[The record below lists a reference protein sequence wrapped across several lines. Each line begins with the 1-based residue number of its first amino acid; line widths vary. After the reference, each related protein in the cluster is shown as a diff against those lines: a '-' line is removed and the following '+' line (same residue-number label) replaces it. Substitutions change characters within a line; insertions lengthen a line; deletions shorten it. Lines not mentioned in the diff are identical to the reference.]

1 MANALQQLAD
11 TGVAVWLDD
20 LSRARIQSGE
30 LARMI
35 EHGGVVGI
43 TTNPTIFAKA
53 IGSGA
58 GYEAQ
63 VHDLALRGTAVG
75 ETVRLLTA
83 WDVRSACDLL
93 QSTAARTGGRD
104 GRVSIEV
111 DPRIAR
117 DTARTAAEARGLW
130 WLVDR
135 SNLFI
140 KIPATLAGLSAITE
154 TLAAGISVNV
164 TLIFSVERYRA
175 VLDAFLS
182 GLERR
187 LAGGG
192 PLEGLESVA
201 SFFVSRIDVEVDRL
215 LDAKT
220 QDGAAKAAHLRGK
233 AAIANAQLAYE
244 VYEQTLASP
253 RWQALQAKGGRMQR
267 LLWASTGVKDKA
279 YDDTRYV
286 VELAAPDTVN
296 TMPAATLDAVADH
309 GRPRGNAIAG
319 TNEAAREVFRDLER
333 IGIDFADVVNRL
345 EEQGLASFAKSWD
358 ELIASVTRQLE
369 KAGAEVMPA
378 GAVKPINT
386 EDQTLEATPASA
398 APRHTA
404 KTTGS
409 RTNRDRF

>member
-1 MANALQQLAD
+1 MANVLHQLAEA
-11 TGVAVWLDD
+11 GVAVWLDD

-30 LARMI
+30 LARMV

-53 IGSGA
+53 IGAGS
-58 GYEAQ
+58 GYEDQ
-63 VHDLALRGTAVG
+63 VRDLALRGTAVG

-83 WDVRSACDLL
+83 WDVRAACDILRP
-93 QSTAARTGGRD
+93 TATRTAGRD

-111 DPRIAR
+111 DPRIAQ
-117 DTARTAAEARGLW
+117 DAARTAAEARGLW

-135 SNLFI
+135 PNLFI
-140 KIPATLAGLSAITE
+140 KIPATLAGLPAITE

-175 VLDAFLS
+175 VLDAYLS

-187 LAGGG
+187 LAAGGA
-192 PLEGLESVA
+192 LDGLESVA
-201 SFFVSRIDVEVDRL
+201 SFFVSRIDVEVDRR
-215 LDAKT
+215 LDAMT
-220 QDGAAKAAHLRGK
+220 RDGNTDAARLRGK

-244 VYEQTLASP
+244 VYEATLASP

-286 VELAAPDTVN
+286 IDLAAPDTVN
-296 TMPAATLDAVADH
+296 TMPAATLEAVADH
-309 GRPRGNAIAG
+309 GQPCGNAVAG
-319 TNEAAREVFRDLER
+319 TYEAARGTFDDLR
-333 IGIDFADVVNRL
+333 QAGIDFEDVVTGL
-345 EEQGLASFAKSWD
+345 EEGGLTSFAKSWD
-358 ELIASVTRQLE
+358 ELIASVTDQLE

-378 GAVKPINT
+378 GAVKPT
-386 EDQTLEATPASA
+386 SSTDHTQGAAPASA
-398 APRHTA
+398 APRE
-404 KTTGS
+404 TTPG
-409 RTNRDRF
+409 

>member
-1 MANALQQLAD
+1 MANALHQLAD

-30 LARMI
+30 LARMV
-35 EHGGVVGI
+35 EHGVVGI

-53 IGSGA
+53 IGSGS
-58 GYEAQ
+58 GYEEQ

-83 WDVRSACDLL
+83 WDVRAACDVLHA
-93 QSTAARTGGRD
+93 TATRTSGRD

-111 DPRIAR
+111 DPRIAQ
-117 DTARTAAEARGLW
+117 DAARTAAEARGLW

-135 SNLFI
+135 PNLFI
-140 KIPATLAGLSAITE
+140 KIPATLAGLPAITE

-182 GLERR
+182 GLEQR

-192 PLEGLESVA
+192 SLERLESVA
-201 SFFVSRIDVEVDRL
+201 SFFVSRIDVEVDRQ
-215 LDAKT
+215 LDAMT
-220 QDGAAKAAHLRGK
+220 HDGVAEAAWLRGK

-244 VYEQTLASP
+244 VYEDAVASR

-279 YDDTRYV
+279 YNDTRYV
-286 VELAAPDTVN
+286 VDLAAPDTVN
-296 TMPAATLDAVADH
+296 TMPAATLEAVVDH
-309 GRPRGNAIAG
+309 GQPRGNAIEG
-319 TNEAAREVFRDLER
+319 TYEAAREVFRDLKR
-333 IGIDFADVVNRL
+333 IGIDFTEVVNRL

-358 ELIASVTRQLE
+358 ELIASVTGQLE

-378 GAVKPINT
+378 GAVKPISTDGQKNGSG
-386 EDQTLEATPASA
+386 PASS
-398 APRHTA
+398 APRQTA
-404 KTTGS
+404 AE
-409 RTNRDRF
+409 

>member
-1 MANALQQLAD
+1 MANAVEQLAEI
-11 TGVAVWLDD
+11 GVAVWLDD

-30 LARMI
+30 LASLV
-35 EHGGVVGI
+35 EHRGVVGI

-53 IGSGA
+53 IGSGS
-58 GYEAQ
+58 GYEEQ
-63 VHDLALRGTAVG
+63 VHDLALRGAAVG
-75 ETVRLLTA
+75 EAVRLLTA
-83 WDVRSACDLL
+83 WDVRAACDALRA
-93 QSTAARTGGRD
+93 TAMRTGGRD

-111 DPRIAR
+111 DPRIAQ
-117 DTARTAAEARGLW
+117 DAARTAAEARGLW

-135 SNLFI
+135 PNLFI
-140 KIPATLAGLSAITE
+140 KIPATLAGLPAITA

-182 GLERR
+182 GLEQR

-192 PLEGLESVA
+192 SLEGLESVA
-201 SFFVSRIDVEVDRL
+201 SFFVSRIDIEVDRRL
-215 LDAKT
+215 GAIT
-220 QDGAAKAAHLRGK
+220 RDGSAATASLRGK

-244 VYEQTLASP
+244 VYEAALASP

-279 YDDTRYV
+279 YEDTRYV

-319 TNEAAREVFRDLER
+319 TYETACGIFRDLKR
-333 IGIDFADVVNRL
+333 IGVDFEDVVTVL
-345 EEQGLASFAKSWD
+345 EQQGLASFAKSWE
-358 ELIASVTRQLE
+358 ELIASVSRQLE
-369 KAGAEVMPA
+369 NAGAKVMPA
-378 GAVKPINT
+378 GSVKPISG
-386 EDQTLEATPASA
+386 DQMNRSDPAA
-398 APRHTA
+398 AVPRRHTP
-404 KTTGS
+404 G
-409 RTNRDRF
+409 